1 MKKLWLLV
9 ATVAI
14 VSCKKEAPIDYAII
28 SGSVSNANT
37 DKLTLYNMYDFS
49 DKKDITISED
59 GTFTDTISLDWNHRY
74 MLREGRNGI
83 NLYLSKGDQI
93 TIDYDSKK
101 QDSTLAITGNGNEI
115 TNYYVTQ
122 AKKSKEHT
130 EQMPVLYGK
139 DEAAFKESIAKSK
152 EAKLKVLE
160 ETPGLSDEFKALE
173 TKNINYEYLSSL
185 SRYET
190 YHGYFAKK
198 KDFKTSENFDDE
210 LKAMAY
216 DNEADFKFSSE
227 YRNLVEGHY
236 RKEASEA
243 AKKDST
249 IAQDIAMLKAFGK
262 IENELIRN
270 KLLYGS
276 AQFGIT
282 YTEDLEA
289 FYKAFSEGS
298 TDKKNNETIEKSYN
312 ALKLLGKGN
321 SSPKFKDYENYAG
334 GTTSLDDLKGK
345 YVYIDVWATW
355 CGPCKAEIPSLKKV
369 EKQYH
374 GKNIE
379 FVSISIDD
387 KKDHGA
393 WKKMIVDKELGGIQ
407 LFADNNWDSKFVQDY
422 MIKGIPRFILIDP
435 SGNIVNSNAPRPSDS
450 KLIALFDELK
460 I

>member
-14 VSCKKEAPIDYAII
+14 VSCKNEAPVDYAII

-37 DKLTLYNMYDFS
+37 DKLTLYNMYDYS
-49 DKKDITISED
+49 DKKDIAINED
-59 GTFTDTISLDWNHRY
+59 GTFTDTISLDWNHNY

-93 TIDYDSKK
+93 KIDYDSKK
-101 QDSTLAITGNGNEI
+101 QDSTLVVSGNGNEI
-115 TNYYVTQ
+115 TNYYVAQ
-122 AKKSKEHT
+122 AKKSKENS
-130 EQMPVLYGK
+130 EQMPVLYAK
-139 DEAAFKESIAKSK
+139 DEAAFKESIQKTK

-160 ETPGLSDEFKALE
+160 ETAGLSDEFKALE
-173 TKNINYEYLSSL
+173 AKNINYEYLSSL
-185 SRYET
+185 SIYEL

-198 KDFKTSENFDDE
+198 KDFKASENFDDE
-210 LKAMAY
+210 LKALAY
-216 DNEADFKFSSE
+216 DSEDDFKFSSA
-227 YRNLVEGHY
+227 YRNLVEGHF

-249 IAQDIAMLKAFGK
+249 VAQDIAMLKAFGK
-262 IENELIRN
+262 VESELIKN
-270 KLLYGS
+270 KLLYGA

-289 FYKAFSEGS
+289 FYAAFSEGS
-298 TDKKNNETIEKSYN
+298 TDKKNNEAITKSYN
-312 ALKLLGKGN
+312 ALKLLGKGS
-321 SSPKFKDYENYAG
+321 SSPQFKDYENYAG
-334 GTTSLDDLKGK
+334 GTTSLSDLKGK

-374 GKNIE
+374 GKNIS

-435 SGNIVNSNAPRPSDS
+435 AGNIVNSNAPRPSDS